1 MAAIGR
7 IFGVVIAILLAAIL
21 LYVSRYWLFDLW
33 SREGLFGVE
42 YLRPN
47 GDLMRS
53 WLGGTIWQPFD
64 IVIWG
69 IFAFLFLS
77 TVQAIADLV
86 KR

>member
-1 MAAIGR
+1 MGAIGR
-7 IFGVVIAILLAAIL
+7 VFGVALAILLAAIL

-47 GDLMRS
+47 GDLMRA

-64 IVIWG
+64 IVIWA
-69 IFAFLFLS
+69 IFAFLLLS
-77 TVQAIADLV
+77 IVQAIADRL
-86 KR
+86 KG

>member
-1 MAAIGR
+1 MMGR
-7 IFGVVIAILLAAIL
+7 IFGILLAILFAAIL

-33 SREGLFGVE
+33 GRDGLFGIE

-47 GDLMRS
+47 GDLLRG
-53 WLGGTIWQPFD
+53 WLGGTIWSPFD

-69 IFAFLFLS
+69 IGAFLFL
-77 TVQAIADLV
+77 TLMQTIADRL